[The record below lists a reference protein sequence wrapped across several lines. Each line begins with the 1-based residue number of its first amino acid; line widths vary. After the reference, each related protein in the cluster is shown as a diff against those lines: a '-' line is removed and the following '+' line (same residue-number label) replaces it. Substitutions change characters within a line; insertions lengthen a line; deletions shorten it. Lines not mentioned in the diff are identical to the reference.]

1 MASGPDLVRIEKQR
15 AKYARRRLRALKL
28 RLPGLPSDILLRA
41 PLRTVSCNVRRAGAG
56 QTTLG
61 DAGSGAPRRD
71 ENAPGNTQRG
81 ALIQMKISC
90 TPLSKVSTVREDS
103 ESESIPTPHE

>member
-90 TPLSKVSTVREDS
+90 TPYQKYPQLWITD
-103 ESESIPTPHE
+103 